1 MDHIVPLSTG
11 GESEAENL
19 AYSCGGCNGHKHNKT
34 HHFDPLT
41 GRLSRLFHPRQHKWN
56 EHFQWSEDEVLVLGI
71 TPIGRT
77 TVELLQINRQSNINL
92 RGLLKMAGLHPPGS

>member
-1 MDHIVPLSTG
+1 MADKISVALQKAVKERAIGKCEYCTCPSAFSPDSFQMDHIVPLSTG

-41 GRLSRLFHPRQHKWN
+41 GRLSRLFLPR
-56 EHFQWSEDEVLVLGI
+56 
-71 TPIGRT
+71 
-77 TVELLQINRQSNINL
+77 
-92 RGLLKMAGLHPPGS
+92 